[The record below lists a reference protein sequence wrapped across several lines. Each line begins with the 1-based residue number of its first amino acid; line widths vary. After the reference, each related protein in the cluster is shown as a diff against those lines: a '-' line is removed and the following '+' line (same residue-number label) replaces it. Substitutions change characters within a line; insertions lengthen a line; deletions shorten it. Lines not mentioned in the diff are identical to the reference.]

1 MRVTMAVRMGILAVA
16 LAVIGVACGDSGGGD
31 DRECRTCATSETCEN
46 DQECVLAVDGD
57 QRCFEIDKATCTLD
71 RVEVGRAPTP
81 APTPVP

>member
-1 MRVTMAVRMGILAVA
+1 MRATVAIRMAILALA
-16 LAVIGVACGDSGGGD
+16 LASIGAACGDGGSDD
-31 DRECRTCATSETCEN
+31 DRECRTCATSEACDN

-57 QRCFEIDKATCTLD
+57 QRCFETDKATCTLD

>member
-1 MRVTMAVRMGILAVA
+1 MRATAAVRMGILAMA
-16 LAVIGVACGDSGGGD
+16 LAVMGVACGDDGSND
-31 DRECRTCATSETCEN
+31 DRECQRCVDSEVCDN
-46 DQECVLAVDGD
+46 DQECVLAVDGE